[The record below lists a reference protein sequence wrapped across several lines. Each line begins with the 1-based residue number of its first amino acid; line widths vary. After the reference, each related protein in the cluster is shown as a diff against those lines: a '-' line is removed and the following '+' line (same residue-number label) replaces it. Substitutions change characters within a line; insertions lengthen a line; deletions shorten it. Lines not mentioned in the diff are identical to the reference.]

1 MLLLNLIQ
9 VTESI
14 SGSVVPP
21 AMFKRQVHFQG
32 HNSVSP
38 HKRTSNSSA
47 IQGPTELP
55 FEVEELTMDKHGRC
69 SRMQRACKV
78 QQLLFAQTFIFARA
92 TIIYHKDGPIK
103 LKAKTCLT
111 TSLSCFLALSFPLGF
126 KSSILDPSYS
136 VDWSPIIFWGACPL
150 RDHLKGK
157 MLLSKLFGQMAVSRK
172 QTNLPV
178 IRWCQNIREIKGRLS
193 RKWSATPLGCFRRA
207 FYPHLLPQCV

>member
-1 MLLLNLIQ
+1 MDGVAGCKELAKCSNCFITNLYLC
-9 VTESI
+9 
-14 SGSVVPP
+14 
-21 AMFKRQVHFQG
+21 QG
-32 HNSVSP
+32 NNYLS
-38 HKRTSNSSA
+38 
-47 IQGPTELP
+47 
-55 FEVEELTMDKHGRC
+55 
-69 SRMQRACKV
+69 QRW
-78 QQLLFAQTFIFARA
+78 TN
-92 TIIYHKDGPIK
+92 YIK

-111 TSLSCFLALSFPLGF
+111 IYAYPTSLSCFHALSFPPGF
-126 KSSILDPSYS
+126 KWSILDPSYS

-207 FYPHLLPQCV
+207 FYPHLLPQCVKNIIFGKWQLPWTTDDAFWGLFW